1 MYCILRIQNNIS
13 DVIFIKNK
21 NKLLEYS
28 KLAIESVS
36 SQNELLELHGSRYNH
51 KSSWKINLLD
61 FKNNSF
67 SVIKD
72 DTIIKLKDLISVEI
86 CMSKKVSF
94 WKKFKSICR

>member
-36 SQNELLELHGSRYNH
+36 SQNELLELHGSRYKH

-72 DTIIKLKDLISVEI
+72 DVIIKLKDLISVEI

-94 WKKFKSICR
+94 WKKLTRKLK